1 VPRADETTIGNDET
15 LSGSAEAEAAP
26 TQLPDESL
34 PLVGRQTYRVVGEI
48 AQGGGGRILRAF
60 DQRLGRWVAL
70 KLPIEKEGYAERRF
84 RNEARVTARL
94 EHPGIVPVH
103 EVGRWPTGELFYA
116 MKLVSG
122 RSLADVLAKTR
133 SLDDRL
139 PLLPHLIAVSEAMA
153 YAHSQ
158 HVIHRDLKPSNI
170 MLGPFGEAL
179 VIDWGLAKDLQ
190 QQSGPAD
197 SLGGSLPSSPE
208 ETSADAVLGTPAY
221 MAPEQAETPA
231 VDARADV
238 YALGAVLYALFTGRA
253 PYLGRDGQEVL
264 ERVKLGAPERVRL
277 LEPGVPEEL
286 AAIIEKAMRRNPA
299 ERYADAAEL
308 AAELRRFETGQLV
321 RAHHYSRSVLVRRW
335 LKRNRR
341 LVAIA
346 AAALVAVM
354 ATVTVSFQRVVRARN
369 DAEARRDQLV
379 LAQARSSLAKDPTLA
394 VAWAKSYGGR
404 RGADSAALAAIAAE
418 ARSLG
423 VARYSFKSCARA
435 VLAPDGATMACLD
448 HGRIRVWRG
457 KWSRLHSPDIE
468 TIRYLSDGTLV
479 SAGRDG
485 AVRRWDG
492 AVSQVLMQLGEP
504 AFALMIAGDT
514 VAASGTNGA
523 VLVRLPSGRTWA
535 PPELH
540 PGDQVFLD
548 LSPDGRYLS
557 TLAVS
562 GRAHIWKI
570 GEPDGYTIPDPPK
583 MKSIAFSPGSDRAAW
598 GSLDGG
604 VRIVDLATHSL
615 RILRG
620 HQYPMARV
628 AFSPDGKTL
637 VSACQDKT
645 ERLWNLATGEWRA
658 LSQSDIAWRVF
669 FSPDGSH
676 LLLAT
681 EEDIEQRL
689 IDLRTFDVTVLRGH
703 VNQLERIQFSSDG
716 RTLLTSATDGETRL
730 WPVAQS
736 PERVL
741 RGHSSAYASV
751 ALRRDGKLV
760 SAAPDSVRTWDLE
773 HDTVEALPSP
783 MPQGCFFDLNLH
795 GESLAYFCP
804 HLTLLDLSTR
814 KATRFSDEEVVAAS
828 SLRFGRILFGLP
840 DGTLKLLDVSSGS
853 QRVLAHLPMAAMGMT
868 GTPDGNH
875 WAVATDNGTVRI
887 LDEAGVRHELVGHM
901 SRIRDLAFDDQGRR
915 LATASVDPVVRIW
928 DVQTGKGRELIGH
941 SGSVERLRFSPAG
954 DILASSSGDKTI
966 RLWHLDTGESR
977 VLPVGSFPGWMAFS
991 ADGRLLFGG
1000 GVDGVVRE
1008 WDVDSGV
1015 LMRVWRGHEGEIQ
1028 TLEAPAGA
1036 PFVVSYADDQSLR
1049 LWPLADAQRA
1059 PSLAELTTA
1068 ELSGDER
1075 PVTPE

>member
-1 VPRADETTIGNDET
+1 VARPDESTLGSDET
-15 LSGSAEAEAAP
+15 LSGSAEAEEAP

-34 PLVGRQTYRVVGEI
+34 PLVGRQAYRVVGEI

-70 KLPIEKEGYAERRF
+70 KLPIEKEGYAESRF

-190 QQSGPAD
+190 QESSPAD
-197 SLGGSLPSSPE
+197 SPGGAPLSSPE

-238 YALGAVLYALFTGRA
+238 YALGAVLYALLTGRP
-253 PYLGRDGQEVL
+253 PYQGRDGQEVL
-264 ERVKLGAPERVRL
+264 ERVKLGAPERVRV
-277 LEPGVPEEL
+277 LEPGIPEEL

-299 ERYADAAEL
+299 ERYAHAGEL

-321 RAHHYSRSVLVRRW
+321 RAHHYSRSVLLRRW
-335 LKRNRR
+335 FKRNLR

-346 AAALVAVM
+346 AAALLAVT
-354 ATVTVSFQRVVRARN
+354 ATVTLSFQRVVRARN
-369 DAEARRDQLV
+369 DAEARKDQLV

-404 RGADSAALAAIAAE
+404 GGADEAALAAIAAE

-423 VARYSFKSCARA
+423 VARYAFTNCARA
-435 VLAPDGATMACLD
+435 VLAPDGVTLACLD
-448 HGRIRVWRG
+448 HGHIRVWHGQWRRIDS
-457 KWSRLHSPDIE
+457 KDIE
-468 TIRYLSDGTLV
+468 SIRYLSDGTLV

-485 AVRRWDG
+485 AVRRWDASG
-492 AVSQVLMQLGEP
+492 SQVLIQLSEP
-504 AFALMIAGDT
+504 AFALMTAGDT
-514 VAASGTNGA
+514 VAVSGTNGA
-523 VLVRLPSGRTWA
+523 VLVRLPSGTTWA

-540 PGDQVFLD
+540 TGDKVFLD
-548 LSPDGRYLS
+548 LSPDGRYLAG
-557 TLAVS
+557 LAVS

-570 GEPDGYTIPDPPK
+570 GEPDGYAISDPPK
-583 MKSIAFSPGSDRAAW
+583 MKSMAFSPESDRAAW
-598 GSLDGG
+598 GSPDGG
-604 VRIVDLATHSL
+604 VRVLDLASRSL

-645 ERLWNLATGEWRA
+645 ERLWNLATGEWRE
-658 LSQSDIAWRVF
+658 LSQSDIAWRVL

-676 LLLAT
+676 LLLVT
-681 EEDIEQRL
+681 EEDNEQRL
-689 IDLRTFDVTVLRGH
+689 IDLRTFDVTPLRGH
-703 VNQLERIQFSSDG
+703 VNPLERIQFSRDG
-716 RTLLTSATDGETRL
+716 HTLLTSSIDGETRL
-730 WPVAQS
+730 WPVEPS

-741 RGHSSAYASV
+741 LGHSSAFASL
-751 ALRRDGKLV
+751 ALRSDGKLL
-760 SAAPDSVRTWDLE
+760 SATPDSLRTWDLE
-773 HDTVEALPSP
+773 HDTVEVVPSP
-783 MPQGCFFDLNLH
+783 MPQGCLFDLNAQGDALV
-795 GESLAYFCP
+795 YFCP
-804 HLTLLDLSTR
+804 RLMLLDTRTGRSTPLGEE
-814 KATRFSDEEVVAAS
+814 KVATAS
-828 SLRFGRILFGLP
+828 SVRDGRLLVALP
-840 DGTLKLLDVSSGS
+840 DGTVKLLDVSSGS
-853 QRVLAHLPMAAMGMT
+853 RRVIGHLGMAAEAAT
-868 GTPDGNH
+868 GTPDGTH
-875 WAVATDNGTVRI
+875 WAVATDEGTVHI
-887 LDEAGVRHELVGHM
+887 LDEGGVHHQLRHS
-901 SRIRDLAFDDQGRR
+901 SRIRDMAFDNQGRR
-915 LATASVDPVVRIW
+915 LASASVDPVVRVW
-928 DVQTGKGRELIGH
+928 DVQTGKGRELLGH
-941 SGSVERLRFSPAG
+941 SGSVERLLFSPAG
-954 DILASSSGDKTI
+954 DLLASSSGDKTI
-966 RLWHLDTGESR
+966 RIWRLDSGESR
-977 VLPVGSFPGWMAFS
+977 VLPAGGFQGWMAFS
-991 ADGRLLFGG
+991 ADGRLIFSA

-1008 WDVDSGV
+1008 WDVARG
-1015 LMRVWRGHEGEIQ
+1015 LLLRVWRGHQGEIQ
-1028 TLEAPAGA
+1028 ELVAPKGA
-1036 PFVVSYADDQSLR
+1036 PFVASYADDHTVR
-1049 LWPLADAQRA
+1049 LWPLSDALRA
-1059 PSLAELTTA
+1059 PSLAELTTV
-1068 ELSGDER
+1068 ELSGEQR